1 MLKSKAVD
9 YLIAILVLIILVIDS
24 VHYMWFGG
32 DVKEMVVVAFYMLW
46 RVYFWVVVQE
56 GERDAQK

>member
-1 MLKSKAVD
+1 MLNSKAVD
-9 YLIAILVLIILVIDS
+9 YLIAILVLSILVIDG
-24 VHYMWFGG
+24 VRYIWFDG

-46 RVYFWVVVQE
+46 RVYFWVVAQE